1 MKLNRTPNPLD
12 RNARNDENDNWDI
25 IEGEVRKVGDI
36 ARGVDGK
43 ANQALKLANQA
54 NEKSNI
60 ANSKADDTQ
69 QQLDD
74 IILDDGT
81 GNAEV
86 IQARGGEPLLKDRLN
101 KTDAQLAETDSFR
114 GKESMINRKTRKP
127 IITWID
133 DDGREGVY
141 TKLKPLAKEYG
152 ITFTSAL
159 ITKRLENPTSNS
171 LTINQIKEL
180 QDLGFE
186 FLSHTH
192 NHDPNHRPTAMTE
205 EELHEDFSTSKELMR
220 KYGLND
226 RGLVIPFSYSGW
238 DQRVGRISREYFDY
252 AIGTGAT
259 GPSQDDSGEANIPP
273 LNNYYIRRTTIE
285 RGADIVK
292 RQIDKAV
299 AENGWVVIVSH
310 VDNTGSNEWW
320 DESIAREVIEYAQ
333 NKGVEF
339 VTTEEGINRFG
350 NIAQFGA
357 SRPYMDIADEIR
369 HGRGTVIDADGVIHS
384 YDMGRYRILP
394 KNSISVDD
402 GAEVFPNNT
411 ISSCE
416 ITSNNAGDYPRG
428 RSGVL
433 WTYKGSEGA
442 YHYQNYVTTRDKR
455 YFSRYWDN
463 SNSKWSDWVLESP
476 IQSLDTNGM
485 KSSDDPTVGLTNR
498 ITYTYID
505 STNTNGFPENKRGW
519 LINQALLSSS
529 VYQYYHIAD
538 SFNVYK
544 RNFVNG
550 SFSDWKLVEGNLA
563 AINLGVGE
571 VSLQTPPSYFQEGI
585 SVFYMPGNI
594 QDEAK
599 PNGDT
604 GLVTTYKSTSSGNDR
619 CYQEFKSY
627 GKEDKF
633 IRYATSGIAWSA
645 WKKFVLE

>member
-1 MKLNRTPNPLD
+1 
-12 RNARNDENDNWDI
+12 
-25 IEGEVRKVGDI
+25 
-36 ARGVDGK
+36 
-43 ANQALKLANQA
+43 
-54 NEKSNI
+54 
-60 ANSKADDTQ
+60 
-69 QQLDD
+69 
-74 IILDDGT
+74 
-81 GNAEV
+81 
-86 IQARGGEPLLKDRLN
+86 
-101 KTDAQLAETDSFR
+101 
-114 GKESMINRKTRKP
+114 
-127 IITWID
+127 
-133 DDGREGVY
+133 
-141 TKLKPLAKEYG
+141 
-152 ITFTSAL
+152 
-159 ITKRLENPTSNS
+159 
-171 LTINQIKEL
+171 
-180 QDLGFE
+180 
-186 FLSHTH
+186 
-192 NHDPNHRPTAMTE
+192 
-205 EELHEDFSTSKELMR
+205 
-220 KYGLND
+220 
-226 RGLVIPFSYSGW
+226 
-238 DQRVGRISREYFDY
+238 
-252 AIGTGAT
+252 
-259 GPSQDDSGEANIPP
+259 
-273 LNNYYIRRTTIE
+273 TTIE

-485 KSSDDPTVGLTNR
+485 KSSDDPIVGLTNR

-538 SFNVYK
+538 SFRVYK
-544 RNFVNG
+544 RNFSNG
-550 SFSDWKLVEGNLA
+550 SFSDWVLVEDKVSTF
-563 AINLGVGE
+563 NLGINE
-571 VSLQTPPSYFQEGI
+571 IDTSTPPSYFEEGVSI
-585 SVFYMPGNI
+585 SYLSGAI
-594 QDEAK
+594 HDEGK

-604 GLVTTYKSTSSGNDR
+604 GMLTTYKMPLGNNDR

-633 IRYATSGIAWSA
+633 IRYATSSNAWSS
-645 WKKFVLE
+645 WKKYVLESI